1 MGKHITPS
9 EATSLCDNF
18 DFKNTALT
26 SLIKK
31 DDNRSSLFSLTEL
44 KNYIDYLENQ
54 PDSIDGIRFYLG
66 SYSDTNLTT
75 LFLCPTENGVDN
87 TSVDAYNFGVQGTP
101 SNKKYGK

>member
-18 DFKNTALT
+18 DLKQKALT

-31 DDNRSSLFSLTEL
+31 EDNRSCLFSLSEL
-44 KNYIDYLENQ
+44 KDYIEYLENL
-54 PDSIDGIRFYLG
+54 PNTIDGVRFYLG
-66 SYSDTNLTT
+66 SYSDTSLTT
-75 LFLCPTENGVDN
+75 LFLCPTLNGVDN
-87 TSVDAYNFGVQGTP
+87 ASIDAYNFGVQGNP